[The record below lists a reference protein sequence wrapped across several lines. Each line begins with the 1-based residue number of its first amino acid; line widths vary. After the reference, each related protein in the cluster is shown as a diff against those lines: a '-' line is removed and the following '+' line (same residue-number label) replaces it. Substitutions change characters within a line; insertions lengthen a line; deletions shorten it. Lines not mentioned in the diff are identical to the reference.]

1 MQSPNNQLLDS
12 NIVIDYLRGRE
23 RAISFIEKIYLPKIS
38 VVTVGEVYQGALN
51 QREFQRTKDIL
62 GAFHV
67 INISE
72 KISIQAVELI
82 AKYHLSSGLFFLDA
96 LVASTALE
104 NNLTLITANLKHF
117 KMIKELR
124 VEKW

>member
-62 GAFHV
+62 NAFNV
-67 INISE
+67 IHISE
-72 KISIQAVELI
+72 KISIQAVELVG
-82 AKYHLSSGLFFLDA
+82 KYHRSSGLFFLDA
-96 LVASTALE
+96 LVAATAME

-117 KMIKELR
+117 QMIKGLKVKR
-124 VEKW
+124 W